1 MKPEE
6 AKDRL
11 PKDNAVRI
19 IAGKEDDE
27 QPGKS

>member
-11 PKDNAVRI
+11 PKDNAIRI

-27 QPGKS
+27 QPGK